1 MLNPIRSIR
10 ASKAE
15 YRRQAARAAALPED
29 HRFVYDK
36 VLGYIWPFAGGA
48 GLDMLQTQYDLL
60 DLFEAGAA
68 AGRPVLA
75 VTGEDVAAFCDAL
88 IRDNTLWPDR
98 LRRRLNRRV
107 NKRLWGKA
115 E

>member
-1 MLNPIRSIR
+1 M
-10 ASKAE
+10 
-15 YRRQAARAAALPED
+15 
-29 HRFVYDK
+29 
-36 VLGYIWPFAGGA
+36 
-48 GLDMLQTQYDLL
+48 
-60 DLFEAGAA
+60 
-68 AGRPVLA
+68 LA

-107 NKRLWGKA
+107 NKRLWGTA

>member
-1 MLNPIRSIR
+1 MPLPT
-10 ASKAE
+10 AS
-15 YRRQAARAAALPED
+15 
-29 HRFVYDK
+29 
-36 VLGYIWPFAGGA
+36 G
-48 GLDMLQTQYDLL
+48 
-60 DLFEAGAA
+60 GAA

-107 NKRLWGKA
+107 NKRLWGTA

>member
-15 YRRQAARAAALPED
+15 YRRQAARAVALPED
-29 HRFVYDK
+29 YRFVYDK
-36 VLGYIWPFAGGA
+36 VLGYIWPFAGGT
-48 GLDMLQTQYDLL
+48 GLDVLQTQYDLL

-75 VTGEDVAAFCDAL
+75 VTGVDVAAFCDAL

-98 LRRRLNRRV
+98 FRRRLTRRV
-107 NKRLWGKA
+107 NKRLWGTA